1 MEQIIVAEVRDPESL
16 ALLSMHDLSG
26 PDFVHTNLEA
36 SQCNCSV
43 VRKVA
48 TIPPQNN
55 GNVCHNC
62 GSSDVWTTGTCTT
75 CHSCGTTGG
84 CG

>member
-16 ALLSMHDLSG
+16 ALLSRHDLSG
-26 PDFVHTNLEA
+26 PDFVHTNLEP
-36 SQCNCSV
+36 SQCSCSASAIV
-43 VRKVA
+43 SQ
-48 TIPPQNN
+48 PSFQNN